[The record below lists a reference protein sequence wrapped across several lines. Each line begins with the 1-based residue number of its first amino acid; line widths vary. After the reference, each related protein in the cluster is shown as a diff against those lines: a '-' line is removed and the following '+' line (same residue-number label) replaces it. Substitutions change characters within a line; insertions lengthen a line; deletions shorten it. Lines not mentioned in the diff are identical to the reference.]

1 MKKKLLER
9 KVIQQEEVIKNL
21 EDELVVER
29 QKNQTAE
36 LEAQVSRLQKLLK
49 ERNKTMQDIKS

>member
-1 MKKKLLER
+1 MKKKLLEK

-29 QKNQTAE
+29 QKNQTSE

-49 ERNKTMQDIKS
+49 ERNKTMQDIKN

>member
-29 QKNQTAE
+29 QKNQTSE